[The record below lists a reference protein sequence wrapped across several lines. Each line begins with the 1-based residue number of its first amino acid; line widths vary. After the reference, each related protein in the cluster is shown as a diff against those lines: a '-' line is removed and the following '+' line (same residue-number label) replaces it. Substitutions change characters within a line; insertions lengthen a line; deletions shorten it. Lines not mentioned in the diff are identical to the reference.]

1 MPNGRRLAVKCIAIG
16 IRMRYGWL
24 PVVGKR
30 PGYHDLPT
38 HQGVIGDKHVIF
50 QWLFRRFSFR
60 FA

>member
-1 MPNGRRLAVKCIAIG
+1 MPNGRRLAVKRVATG

-30 PGYHDLPT
+30 PCYHDLST
-38 HQGVIGDKHVIF
+38 HQGVIGDKRVIF